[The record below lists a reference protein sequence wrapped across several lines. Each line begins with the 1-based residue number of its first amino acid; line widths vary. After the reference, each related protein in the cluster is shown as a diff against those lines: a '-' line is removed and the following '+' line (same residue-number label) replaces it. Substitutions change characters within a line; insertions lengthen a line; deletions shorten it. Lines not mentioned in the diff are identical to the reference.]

1 MRSSDKEEV
10 GASGL
15 FLILQANTP
24 SAIISELGSLIQF
37 VWQKLNCKI
46 ANCGCHLPFF
56 THSIQDA
63 LDIFY
68 CDKLS

>member
-1 MRSSDKEEV
+1 MCSSDKEEA

-37 VWQKLNCKI
+37 VW
-46 ANCGCHLPFF
+46 PEV
-56 THSIQDA
+56 
-63 LDIFY
+63 
-68 CDKLS
+68 